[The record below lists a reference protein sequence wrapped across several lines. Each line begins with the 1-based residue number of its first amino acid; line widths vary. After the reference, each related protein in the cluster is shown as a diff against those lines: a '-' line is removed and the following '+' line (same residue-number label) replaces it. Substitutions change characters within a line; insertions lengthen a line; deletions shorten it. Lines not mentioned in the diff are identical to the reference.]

1 MKTIIY
7 DIESDN
13 LLLDATTIHCIGVKV
28 NDEETQVFTS
38 RPIRGS
44 SGSITECIELL
55 LTADRLVGHNIVKFD
70 NSVIRKIRGIDLFT
84 TIEHFDTLIASQL
97 RYPNMIL
104 IDSNNKSLDSK
115 LKGSHSLKAWGQRL
129 GDAKDHHEDWSKLS
143 EEMVEYCRQDV
154 EVTSLLYKK
163 LNNTIPDEAMRLEQ
177 KFAYIIARQEEK
189 GVLFDVKKAQEL
201 HIELVSELDIAIKE
215 LYKVFI
221 PLKDFIKMNEV
232 NKVNKDGKDNKNYL
246 KQIEKGGCYNEN
258 MEWGY
263 WTDVIF
269 NPNSGAHIVR
279 WVEYLYGKQKWELTE
294 KGSPKAGSEDLLRM
308 FSDKEWAK
316 PLTHYLEV
324 KKLMGQLAEG
334 NNAWLKLVRDDNRIH
349 GEVNTLGAVSR
360 RCTHNKPN
368 LAQVPS
374 SRAYKGHECR
384 ALFTVPNGYKLVGC
398 DADAL
403 ELRTL
408 SHYMARHDGG
418 KYARIV
424 DSGDKDKGTDIHTVN
439 QRAAGLPT
447 RDDAKTFIYAL
458 CYGAGAEKLGS
469 IIGGTAKEGNKIKT
483 KFFKA
488 IPALKELTEGVGQA
502 VKKNGYLLALDG
514 NRYFIRSEHSALNTL
529 LQGAGALVIKYWNC
543 EVYDRAIERG
553 WVWGKDFAQV
563 LSIHDEAQWEVSEDI
578 TDEFAK
584 LTEESFTM
592 ITETLGFRIPLKGNA
607 KIGTNWSETH

>member
-28 NDEETQVFTS
+28 DDQETQVFTS

-129 GDAKDHHEDWSKLS
+129 GDAKDHHEDWTKLS

-163 LNNTIPDEAMRLEQ
+163 LNNTIPDEAMSLEQ

-201 HIELVSELDIAIKE
+201 HIELVEELDTAVKE
-215 LYKVFI
+215 LYKVFT
-221 PLKDFIKMNEV
+221 PLKDFIKMNEA
-232 NKVNKDGKDNKNYL
+232 NKVNKDGKDNKNYI
-246 KQIEKGGCYNEN
+246 KQVEKGGCYNEN

-263 WTDVIF
+263 WTDVTF

-279 WVEYLYGKQKWELTE
+279 WVEHLYGKQKWELTE

-334 NNAWLKLVRDDNRIH
+334 SNAWLKLVRDDNRIH

-374 SRAYKGHECR
+374 NRGYKGHEVR
-384 ALFTVPNGYKLVGC
+384 ELFIVPDKYVMVGC
-398 DADAL
+398 DMSGL
-403 ELRTL
+403 ELRIFA
-408 SHYMARHDGG
+408 HYLARYDGG
-418 KYARIV
+418 KYARVILNE
-424 DSGDKDKGTDIHTVN
+424 DIHTFN
-439 QRAAGLPT
+439 QNAFGVPT
-447 RDDAKTFIYAL
+447 RDIAKTTIYGTL
-458 CYGAGAEKLGS
+458 YGAGAEKIGS
-469 IIGGTAKEGNKIKT
+469 IVGKDAKAGMKIK
-483 KFFKA
+483 KNFEKNV
-488 IPALKELTEGVGQA
+488 PAYKQLMEDVSKA
-502 VKKNGYLLALDG
+502 VKSKGYLLALDK
-514 NRYFIRSEHSALNTL
+514 NKYFIRSEHSALNTL
-529 LQGAGALVIKYWNC
+529 LQGAGALLCKVWCSIA
-543 EVYDRAIERG
+543 YDKLIECG
-553 WVWGKDFAQV
+553 YVWGKDFSFI
-563 LSIHDEAQWEVSEDI
+563 LNIHDEFEIECREDI
-578 TDEFAK
+578 ADIVTDVAK
-584 LTEESFTM
+584 TST
-592 ITETLGFRIPLKGNA
+592 TLAGEYFNLRIRIDGEA
-607 KIGTNWSETH
+607 KVGRNWSEVH

>member
-28 NDEETQVFTS
+28 DDQETQVFTS

-201 HIELVSELDIAIKE
+201 HIELVKELDIAVKE
-215 LYKVFI
+215 LYKVFT

-232 NKVNKDGKDNKNYL
+232 NKVNKDGSDNKNYL

-263 WTDVIF
+263 WTDITF

-374 SRAYKGHECR
+374 NRGYKGHEVR
-384 ALFTVPNGYKLVGC
+384 ELFIVPDKYVMVGC
-398 DADAL
+398 DMSGL
-403 ELRTL
+403 ELRIFA
-408 SHYMARHDGG
+408 HYLARYDGG
-418 KYARIV
+418 KYARVILNE
-424 DSGDKDKGTDIHTVN
+424 DIHTFN
-439 QRAAGLPT
+439 QNAFGVPT
-447 RDDAKTFIYAL
+447 RDIAKTTIYGTL
-458 CYGAGAEKLGS
+458 YGAGAEKIGS
-469 IIGGTAKEGNKIKT
+469 IVGKDAKAGMKIK
-483 KFFKA
+483 KNFEKNV
-488 IPALKELTEGVGQA
+488 PAYKQLMEDVSKA
-502 VKKNGYLLALDG
+502 VKSKGCLLALDK
-514 NRYFIRSEHSALNTL
+514 NKYFIRSEHSALNTL
-529 LQGAGALVIKYWNC
+529 LQGAGALLCKAWCSIA
-543 EVYDRAIERG
+543 YDKLIECG
-553 WVWGKDFAQV
+553 YVWGKDFSFI
-563 LSIHDEAQWEVSEDI
+563 LNIHDEFEIECREDI
-578 TDEFAK
+578 ADIVADVAK
-584 LTEESFTM
+584 IST
-592 ITETLGFRIPLKGNA
+592 TLAGEYFNLRIRIDGEA
-607 KIGTNWSETH
+607 KIGRNWSEVH

>member
-13 LLLDATTIHCIGVKV
+13 LLLDATTIHCIGVKI
-28 NDEETQVFTS
+28 DDQETQVFTS

-201 HIELVSELDIAIKE
+201 HIELVKELDTAIKE
-215 LYKVFI
+215 LYKVFT

-246 KQIEKGGCYNEN
+246 NQVKKGGCYNEN

-263 WTDVIF
+263 WADITF

-279 WVEYLYGKQKWELTE
+279 WVEHLYGKQKWELTE

-368 LAQVPS
+368 LAQVGS
-374 SRAYKGHECR
+374 ARSFKGKEVR
-384 ALFTVPNGYKLVGC
+384 SLFTVPKGYVMVGC
-398 DADAL
+398 DMSGL
-403 ELRTL
+403 ELRVFAHFL
-408 SHYMARHDGG
+408 ARYDGG
-418 KYARIV
+418 RYAKVILNE
-424 DSGDKDKGTDIHTVN
+424 DIHTFN
-439 QRAAGLPT
+439 QKAFGVPT
-447 RDDAKTFIYAL
+447 RDMAKTTIYGTL
-458 CYGAGAEKLGS
+458 YGAGADKIGS
-469 IIGGTAKEGNKIKT
+469 IVGKDAKEGSKIKKNFEKNVPAYKKLLEDVSVTVKT
-483 KFFKA
+483 K
-488 IPALKELTEGVGQA
+488 
-502 VKKNGYLLALDG
+502 GYLRALDG
-514 NRYFIRSEHSALNTL
+514 NNYFIRSEHSALNTL
-529 LQGAGALVIKYWNC
+529 LQGGGALLCKLWAIL
-543 EVYDRAIERG
+543 VYEEMEERG
-553 WVWGKDFAQV
+553 YIFGKDYAMILQV
-563 LSIHDEAQWEVSEDI
+563 HDECDYECREDI
-578 TDEFAK
+578 AEELASIAK
-584 LTEESFTM
+584 ECTTKAGEYFNIRIRLDGES
-592 ITETLGFRIPLKGNA
+592 
-607 KIGTNWSETH
+607 KIGRNWYEIH